1 MHPKIRRDFAR
12 LGRIDQASASADR
25 PRGWPSWRLPAR
37 PQRDLRAHDGP
48 AVNRLARFGA
58 HGSAITA
65 ALVMWKLLNINVR
78 CDLTIIVGRAFT
90 ERRTGPG
97 NRCGLC
103 QGVRILPPPDPASS
117 EARMNY
123 RGIEYSIVQGLGR
136 NVWKWSASVA
146 GVAISG
152 QEPIKKAAVAAAER
166 AIDREL
172 APKKLRLVPPER
184 EQ

>member
-1 MHPKIRRDFAR
+1 
-12 LGRIDQASASADR
+12 
-25 PRGWPSWRLPAR
+25 
-37 PQRDLRAHDGP
+37 
-48 AVNRLARFGA
+48 
-58 HGSAITA
+58 
-65 ALVMWKLLNINVR
+65 
-78 CDLTIIVGRAFT
+78 
-90 ERRTGPG
+90 
-97 NRCGLC
+97 
-103 QGVRILPPPDPASS
+103 
-117 EARMNY
+117 MNY

-146 GVAISG
+146 GVPVSG

>member
-1 MHPKIRRDFAR
+1 
-12 LGRIDQASASADR
+12 
-25 PRGWPSWRLPAR
+25 
-37 PQRDLRAHDGP
+37 
-48 AVNRLARFGA
+48 
-58 HGSAITA
+58 
-65 ALVMWKLLNINVR
+65 
-78 CDLTIIVGRAFT
+78 
-90 ERRTGPG
+90 
-97 NRCGLC
+97 
-103 QGVRILPPPDPASS
+103 
-117 EARMNY
+117 MNY

>member
-1 MHPKIRRDFAR
+1 
-12 LGRIDQASASADR
+12 
-25 PRGWPSWRLPAR
+25 
-37 PQRDLRAHDGP
+37 
-48 AVNRLARFGA
+48 
-58 HGSAITA
+58 
-65 ALVMWKLLNINVR
+65 
-78 CDLTIIVGRAFT
+78 
-90 ERRTGPG
+90 
-97 NRCGLC
+97 
-103 QGVRILPPPDPASS
+103 
-117 EARMNY
+117 MNY

-152 QEPIKKAAVAAAER
+152 QEPIKKSAVAAAER